1 MVIKTVTVVGANGT
15 MGTNVSAIFASFG
28 GATVYMVSR
37 DREKSNRAAVKAG
50 KTVKADS
57 IGNHLITA
65 DYSMLAEC
73 VNVSDLVFES
83 AAEDLEL
90 KIELHTKI
98 GKCLKKGA
106 VACTGSSG
114 LSITRLAECYPLEVR
129 SQFFGVHMFN
139 PPYQLTLCELTASPY
154 SDMQMYGELKDYLTN
169 TLYRT
174 VAESKDLPAFLGN
187 RIGFY
192 FMNEALLYAE
202 QYQDNGGVDFIDAL
216 LGPFTGR
223 TMPPITTADF
233 VGLDVHKAIVDN
245 IYENTNDY
253 VHEKFVLPGYVQ
265 KLIDQKKLGRK
276 SGEGLYK
283 LIKNDSGDKRMM
295 VYDIKTGMYRDEIKY
310 SFPFVLRMKAF
321 LRDGDYDDAIRELI
335 NGYVRTVANATIGLE
350 FATAPQKYLLGIT
363 DEQFSAV
370 IDNKFKQYV
379 GNILAATTNPE
390 TGEKPTFG
398 QLQQGTLS
406 PHVEMIRVLATQFSA
421 ATGLPVTDTGVVN
434 DANPTSSDA
443 IMAQTKTLVGMAEE
457 LNAGNGESLRTIA
470 LMAMA
475 IAQNKKIDEL
485 TDDEKAVVAHFK
497 NPAMPSIA
505 ATTDAA
511 MKIASVRNS
520 FAETDTFL
528 EMVGFDQADIRR
540 IKNQEQRARGLA
552 LVAEL
557 ENEDNTSGME

>member
-335 NGYVRTVANATIGLE
+335 NNRSQEADICLRFLLRYIVYALYTAEHVGYDLRVA
-350 FATAPQKYLLGIT
+350 
-363 DEQFSAV
+363 DDV
-370 IDNKFKQYV
+370 
-379 GNILAATTNPE
+379 
-390 TGEKPTFG
+390 
-398 QLQQGTLS
+398 
-406 PHVEMIRVLATQFSA
+406 M
-421 ATGLPVTDTGVVN
+421 ATGFTWCPPFAMMEAFNRVCDLG
-434 DANPTSSDA
+434 
-443 IMAQTKTLVGMAEE
+443 
-457 LNAGNGESLRTIA
+457 A
-470 LMAMA
+470 LMKERLKPEIVAA
-475 IAQNKKIDEL
+475 VDIDHIIAEQIKSQYDYRIYF
-485 TDDEKAVVAHFK
+485 KAK
-497 NPAMPSIA
+497 
-505 ATTDAA
+505 
-511 MKIASVRNS
+511 
-520 FAETDTFL
+520 
-528 EMVGFDQADIRR
+528 
-540 IKNQEQRARGLA
+540 
-552 LVAEL
+552 
-557 ENEDNTSGME
+557 